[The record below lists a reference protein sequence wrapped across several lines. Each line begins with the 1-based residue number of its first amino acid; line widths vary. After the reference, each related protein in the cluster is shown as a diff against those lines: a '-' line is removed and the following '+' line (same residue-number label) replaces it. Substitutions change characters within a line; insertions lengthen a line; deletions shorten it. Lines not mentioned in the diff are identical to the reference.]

1 MSPRTLS
8 IMVALLTVACT
19 RGEPLLVDEPPVA
32 GPEHAAAIAQ
42 AKLEYVEAMVVCL
55 QLRGF
60 DVSVNDDGNGI
71 SSRNVGIVEYF
82 KQSDECEGEL
92 VAAGRIEPP
101 ATASREYFEGAYE
114 YNLTVKA
121 CLEAEGYTVS
131 EPPTKD
137 SYVESQGE
145 NWVPYDAVVTNS
157 LAEWEE
163 INRLCPQDYR
173 PY

>member
-1 MSPRTLS
+1 
-8 IMVALLTVACT
+8 
-19 RGEPLLVDEPPVA
+19 LVQEHPVA

-42 AKLEYVEAMVVCL
+42 AKLEYAEAIVECL
-55 QLRGF
+55 RLRGF
-60 DVSVNDDGNGI
+60 NVSVNDDGSGI
-71 SSRNVGIVEYF
+71 SGRNVGRDEEF
-82 KQSDECEGEL
+82 LRQSDECESEL
-92 VAAGRIEPP
+92 VAAGRIEAP

-114 YNLTVKA
+114 YNLKVKA

-157 LAEWEE
+157 LANWEE